1 MKPHI
6 LLIDDSEAVQTAI
19 ASVLSSREYV
29 LMTVSSGADALAS
42 LEHQAYDLI
51 LLDYS
56 LPDTDGL
63 QLLRTLVKKNTDIPI
78 IMVTGSGSERLA
90 VQALKSGAS
99 DYLVKTSDFISK
111 LPHVV
116 RDNLD
121 KYDMRRRNRELESQ
135 VRESYKQLKQLNREL
150 EAKVQARTEELER
163 AYQLS
168 NELMAKAVDSNMQL
182 AELYSE
188 VDESRRKLD
197 AKIRELSLLNEVGK
211 IMASTLDRDTLLKVA
226 IDSAHQELGVE
237 HCAILLLDEQN
248 ARFTIGVSR
257 GTPDD
262 LFLAARSIDG
272 EQFLFDILRKGEP
285 LLVQDVES
293 NEDYRL
299 LMQDFRQVECF
310 MIVPMRVKHYDI
322 GLFTLYGFEQNDTF
336 TQGDLDFISSLASQ
350 ASIAF
355 ANILL
360 TNQRIQE
367 EQIGMLGK
375 MTNYIV
381 REVKNSLLS
390 IRSTADTIVQHDV
403 DIDERKQRTHGIVQ
417 EIDLI
422 IGTVQELL
430 EFSYGQY
437 GTLKLQTCSVQE
449 FVDQVVTTLNARFAG
464 QNITIE
470 EHLEYTGDMLFDSE
484 KMTRVFLNIAENA
497 RNAMPEGGKLF
508 IKSRLID
515 NMVHFEFIDQGYGIS
530 PELYDRMFEPFVSE
544 GKADGTGLGLTI
556 VKKILHE
563 HHAHIDIQSVLT
575 KGTTV
580 HIAIPLEQSSW
591 EEGKELGAGI
601 TKKTL

>member
-6 LLIDDSEAVQTAI
+6 LLIDDSEAVQAAI
-19 ASVLSSREYV
+19 SSVLSSREYV
-29 LMTVSSGADALAS
+29 LTTVSRGTDALAC
-42 LEHQAYDLI
+42 LEQQMYDLI

-63 QLLRTLVKKNTDIPI
+63 HLLRTLVKKNLDVPV

-197 AKIRELSLLNEVGK
+197 TKIRELSLLNEVGK

-226 IDSAHQELGVE
+226 IDSAHQELGVD

-248 ARFTIGVSR
+248 TRFTIGVSC

-262 LFLAARSIDG
+262 LFLAAKSLDG
-272 EQFLFDILRKGEP
+272 ERVMFDVLRKGDP
-285 LLVQDVES
+285 VLVQDVELV
-293 NEDYRL
+293 EEFRPL
-299 LMQDFRQVECF
+299 LKDFPNIECF
-310 MIVPMRVKHYDI
+310 MLVPMRVKHYDI
-322 GLFTLYGFEQNDTF
+322 GMFTLYGFEQQDTF

-350 ASIAF
+350 ASIAL

-381 REVKNSLLS
+381 RDVKNSLLS
-390 IRSTADTIVQHDV
+390 IRNTAETIMQEDLDLEQREQRSHKIVQD
-403 DIDERKQRTHGIVQ
+403 
-417 EIDLI
+417 IDLI
-422 IGTVQELL
+422 VGTVQELL
-430 EFSYGQY
+430 EFSYGQH
-437 GTLKLQTCSVQE
+437 GILKLQTCPIQE
-449 FVDQVVTTLNARFAG
+449 FVEQVVATLSMRFAG

-470 EHLEYTGDMLFDSE
+470 QRLEYKGEIQCDRD

-497 RNAMPEGGKLF
+497 RNAMPEGGKL
-508 IKSRLID
+508 IISNRLAE
-515 NMVHFEFIDQGYGIS
+515 NMVHFEFIDEGYGIS
-530 PELYDRMFEPFVSE
+530 PELYDRIFEPFVSE
-544 GKADGTGLGLTI
+544 SKINGAGLGLTI
-556 VKKILHE
+556 VKKILDE
-563 HHAHIDIQSVLT
+563 HHAHIDIHSVMT

-580 HIAIPLEQSSW
+580 HIVLPLNQQVW
-591 EEGKELGAGI
+591 EEGKELGTAI
-601 TKKTL
+601 TKSL

>member
-19 ASVLSSREYV
+19 SSVLSNREYV
-29 LMTVSSGADALAS
+29 LGTALSGTEGLS
-42 LEHQAYDLI
+42 RLEQQKYDLI

-63 QLLRTLVKKNTDIPI
+63 RLLQKIVKKNPDIPV

-135 VRESYKQLKQLNREL
+135 LRDSYKQLKFLNREL

-188 VDESRRKLD
+188 VDESRRKLN

-211 IMASTLDRDTLLKVA
+211 ILASTSDRDTLLQVA
-226 IDSAHQELGVE
+226 IDSVHQELGVD
-237 HCAILLLDEQN
+237 HCAILLWDERN

-262 LFLAARSIDG
+262 LLLAAKSMRG
-272 EQFLFDILRKGEP
+272 EDVLSDVLKTGEP
-285 LLVQDVES
+285 LLVQDVEAT
-293 NEDYRL
+293 EDFHPLINDFPRL
-299 LMQDFRQVECF
+299 ECF
-310 MIVPMRVKHYDI
+310 MLVPMRVKYYDI
-322 GLFTLYGFEQNDTF
+322 GLFTLYGFEQGETF
-336 TQGDLDFISSLASQ
+336 TKGDLDFISSLASQ
-350 ASIAF
+350 ASIAL

-367 EQIGMLGK
+367 EQIEMLGK
-375 MTNYIV
+375 ITNFFV
-381 REVKNSLLS
+381 RNVKNSLLTLRHTTEIMS
-390 IRSTADTIVQHDV
+390 GQEFLPAQATQLSQEMLREV
-403 DIDERKQRTHGIVQ
+403 DYI
-417 EIDLI
+417 L
-422 IGTVQELL
+422 GTVQELV
-430 EFSYGQY
+430 EFSHGQH
-437 GTLKLQTCSVQE
+437 GTLKRQTCSVTE
-449 FVDQVVTTLNARFAG
+449 FIERVIAILEARFAK
-464 QNITIE
+464 QHITIE
-470 EHLEYTGDMLFDSE
+470 QQLDYTGAIHVDIE
-484 KMTRVFLNIAENA
+484 KMTRAFVNIAENA
-497 RNAMPEGGKLF
+497 QHAMPAGG
-508 IKSRLID
+508 RLLMATRLLD
-515 NMVHFEFIDQGYGIS
+515 NVVHFELSDEGEGIS
-530 PELYDRMFEPFVSE
+530 PEIRDRIFEPFVSD
-544 GKADGTGLGLTI
+544 GKENGTGLGLTI
-556 VKKILHE
+556 AKKILDE
-563 HHAHIDIQSVLT
+563 HHASIDIHSAST

-580 HIAIPLEQSSW
+580 HISLPVSERN
-591 EEGKELGAGI
+591 GKEPGAEI
-601 TKKTL
+601 TPESL

>member
-6 LLIDDSEAVQTAI
+6 LLIDDSDSVQTAI
-19 ASVLSSREYV
+19 SSVLSSREYI
-29 LMTVSSGADALAS
+29 LGTASSGTEGLS
-42 LEHQAYDLI
+42 CLEQQKYDLI

-63 QLLRTLVKKNTDIPI
+63 HLLQKIVKKNPDIPV

-99 DYLVKTSDFISK
+99 DYLVKTTDFISK

-135 VRESYKQLKQLNREL
+135 LRESYKQLKLLNREL

-197 AKIRELSLLNEVGK
+197 AKIRELSLLYEVGK
-211 IMASTLDRDTLLKVA
+211 IMASTLDRDTLLQVA
-226 IDSAHQELGVE
+226 IDSAHQELGID
-237 HCAILLLDEQN
+237 HCAILLLDEQSSH
-248 ARFTIGVSR
+248 FTIGVSR

-262 LFLAARSIDG
+262 LLLAAKSMDG
-272 EQFLFDILRKGEP
+272 ERALFNVLNTGEP

-293 NEDYRL
+293 SEDFCPL
-299 LMQDFRQVECF
+299 VTDFPRVECF
-310 MIVPMRVKHYDI
+310 MLVPMRVKNYDI
-322 GLFTLYGFEQNDTF
+322 GIFTLYGFEQGETF
-336 TQGDLDFISSLASQ
+336 TKGDLDFISSLASQ
-350 ASIAF
+350 ASIAL

-367 EQIGMLGK
+367 EQIGILGK

-381 REVKNSLLS
+381 RDVKHSLMA
-390 IRSTADTIVQHDV
+390 IRNTAEIMGRQELGSVQ
-403 DIDERKQRTHGIVQ
+403 QTQFSQGIIQ
-417 EIDLI
+417 EIDSI
-422 IGTVQELL
+422 IGTMQELL
-430 EFSYGQY
+430 EFSYGQH
-437 GTLKLQTCSVQE
+437 GTLKLETCSIKD
-449 FVDQVVTTLNARFAG
+449 FVDRVIAVLETRFAG
-464 QNITIE
+464 QQITVE
-470 EHLEYTGDMLFDSE
+470 QQLDYTGAIHIDCE
-484 KMTRVFLNIAENA
+484 KMMRVFVNLADNA
-497 RNAMPEGGKLF
+497 RNAMPDGGKLL
-508 IKSRLID
+508 ITSRLIQ
-515 NMVHFEFIDQGYGIS
+515 NVVHFELIDEGDGIS
-530 PELYDRMFEPFVSE
+530 PELQDRIFEPFVSE
-544 GKADGTGLGLTI
+544 GKENGIGLGLTI
-556 VKKILHE
+556 AKKILDE
-563 HHAHIDIQSVLT
+563 HHADIDIHSVIA

-580 HIAIPLEQSSW
+580 HISLPIAEHLRN
-591 EEGKELGAGI
+591 GKAPGAEI
-601 TKKTL
+601 TTESL

>member
-6 LLIDDSEAVQTAI
+6 LLIDDSEAVQAAI
-19 ASVLSSREYV
+19 SSVLSNREYV
-29 LMTVSSGADALAS
+29 LTTVSRGADALAC
-42 LEHQAYDLI
+42 LEHQGYDLI

-56 LPDTDGL
+56 LPDIDGL
-63 QLLRTLVKKNTDIPI
+63 HLLRTLVKKNPDIPV

-211 IMASTLDRDTLLKVA
+211 IMASTLDRDTLLKVT
-226 IDSAHQELGVE
+226 IDSAHQELGVD

-248 ARFTIGVSR
+248 SRFTIGVSR

-262 LFLAARSIDG
+262 LFLAAKSMDG
-272 EQFLFDILRKGEP
+272 EHILFDVLRKGEP

-293 NEDYRL
+293 AEDFGPL
-299 LMQDFRQVECF
+299 IKDFPAVESF
-310 MIVPMRVKHYDI
+310 MLVPMRVKHYDI
-322 GLFTLYGFEQNDTF
+322 GMFTLYGFEQHETF

-390 IRSTADTIVQHDV
+390 IRNTAETMVEQDFDIEQRQQRLQGVVQD
-403 DIDERKQRTHGIVQ
+403 
-417 EIDLI
+417 IDLI
-422 IGTVQELL
+422 MGTVQELL
-430 EFSYGQY
+430 EFSYGQH
-437 GTLKLQTCSVQE
+437 GTLKLQTCSIQE
-449 FVDQVVTTLNARFAG
+449 FVDRVVATLTTRFAG
-464 QNITIE
+464 QHISIE
-470 EHLEYTGDMLFDSE
+470 EHLDYGGDLQCDRD
-484 KMTRVFLNIAENA
+484 KMTRIFLNIAENA
-497 RNAMPEGGKLF
+497 RNAMPEGGKL
-508 IKSRLID
+508 IISNHLAD
-515 NMVHFEFIDQGYGIS
+515 NMVHFEFVDDGYGIS
-530 PELYDRMFEPFVSE
+530 PELSDRIFEPFVSE
-544 GKADGTGLGLTI
+544 GKVNGAGLGLTI
-556 VKKILHE
+556 VKKILDE
-563 HHAHIDIQSVLT
+563 HHAHIDIHSVIT

-580 HIAIPLEQSSW
+580 HLSIPLTQRAW
-591 EEGKELGAGI
+591 EEEKELGAAI
-601 TKKTL
+601 AKSL